1 MNLER
6 VKNIIKEYADKKQLN
21 LFEVEYNRSES
32 TLTVLFDE
40 KLNMDALEQISAD
53 LSSYLDDYDDEF
65 DDNYILDVS
74 TVGVERPIRN
84 KEELIQAVGKYIYV
98 KTKKEEYN
106 GILKSF
112 EDGVMKLEVKDKT
125 KKKVVDVDY
134 AETKKVRYAVE
145 F

>member
-6 VKNIIKEYADKKQLN
+6 VKEIVKDYVDKKKLN
-21 LFEVEYNRSES
+21 LFEVDYNRSES
-32 TLTVLFDE
+32 TLSILLDE
-40 KLNMDALEQISAD
+40 KLDMEALEQISSD
-53 LSSYLDDYDDEF
+53 LSSYLDDYDEEF

-98 KTKKEEYN
+98 KTKSQEYN
-106 GILKSF
+106 GVLQSF
-112 EDGVMKLEVKDKT
+112 EDGVIKLEVKDKT
-125 KKKVVDVDY
+125 RKKIVDIVYD
-134 AETKKVRYAVE
+134 ETKKVRYAVE